1 MSINLSIGR
10 ISGLIE
16 PTRAKLM
23 RHPVYTQMSDLRHVQ
38 IFMEHHVY
46 AVWDFMSLLKSLQR
60 NFGSFRIPW
69 TPSNHPN
76 AVRLLNEIALA
87 EETDEGFHGGYQSHF
102 SMYRDSMVAAGAN
115 TEGIDRLIEIVDFE
129 PGNFPDLSHLPIPV
143 SAKQFVNATFDV
155 IQRDDSIEMASTFL
169 YGREDL
175 LPGLF
180 TKIVAEV
187 AQEHSGRLDEFVN
200 YLNRH
205 IEVDEGEHGPAAE
218 RLLDLLC
225 DGQEERIDRAQRA
238 AEASLRHRMIL
249 WEGILAD
256 YNRYSCETEKG
267 LV

>member
-1 MSINLSIGR
+1 
-10 ISGLIE
+10 
-16 PTRAKLM
+16 
-23 RHPVYTQMSDLRHVQ
+23 
-38 IFMEHHVY
+38 
-46 AVWDFMSLLKSLQR
+46 
-60 NFGSFRIPW
+60 
-69 TPSNHPN
+69 
-76 AVRLLNEIALA
+76 
-87 EETDEGFHGGYQSHF
+87 
-102 SMYRDSMVAAGAN
+102 MVAAGAN
-115 TEGIDRLIEIVDFE
+115 TTGIDRLIEVVDLE
-129 PGNFPDLSHLPIPV
+129 PGKIPDLGGTPIPN
-143 SAKQFVNATFDV
+143 SAREFVKATFDV
-155 IQRDDSIEMASTFL
+155 IERNDSIEMASTFL

-187 AQEHSGRLDEFVN
+187 SREHSGRLDEFVN

-225 DGQEERIDRAQRA
+225 DGQKDRIERAHSA
-238 AEASLRHRMIL
+238 AEAALRHRMVL